1 MLSDIKGWDQAESR
15 RDEWLSPQSSSN
27 ISSWH
32 LRNSILYRKKIDDW
46 TEPTIKYHLTIT
58 NRLALEVTGKFVA
71 KDVEKLD
78 PSYIVGVA
86 VIHCGHFENQF
97 ESCSACQNTD

>member
-1 MLSDIKGWDQAESR
+1 M
-15 RDEWLSPQSSSN
+15 
-27 ISSWH
+27 
-32 LRNSILYRKKIDDW
+32 
-46 TEPTIKYHLTIT
+46 T